1 MIKIRKLSSAIFM
14 EKTHLAYLFVAK
26 RDTGGR

>member
-1 MIKIRKLSSAIFM
+1 MIKIRKLASDIFL

-26 RDTGGR
+26 SDTGGR